1 MNAQVQTHT
10 PSHCLDRRRHRPR
23 FFVLKIIGQRSQRFE
38 LNSTQSF
45 LWDISDMANA
55 PRLAQG
61 NRTENMEMNGTAPA
75 QVSLVQL
82 VQSKGPSQTAVVS
95 LSARSELCKIR
106 IPSYQEASCVEN
118 KFEFRPRI
126 RKHLAWKTIFFSDQR
141 KPVCPW
147 KNHLEDILTAIVLA
161 NSRLPSPCVTKA
173 VLTHLYTKKLFKTKR
188 APWQWACIPTNY
200 STVFKRAGRM
210 RCFFK
215 NVKTIA

>member
-1 MNAQVQTHT
+1 MPVWCLPAIYSRHCEEHCSQSVRSMESANKTFLIISQQHT

-126 RKHLAWKTIFFSDQR
+126 RKHLVWKTIFFSDQR
-141 KPVCPW
+141 DSLYCLKYICSNVACAAQPPF
-147 KNHLEDILTAIVLA
+147 
-161 NSRLPSPCVTKA
+161 A
-173 VLTHLYTKKLFKTKR
+173 VE
-188 APWQWACIPTNY
+188 I
-200 STVFKRAGRM
+200 
-210 RCFFK
+210 
-215 NVKTIA
+215 